1 MTVIE
6 LRFLA
11 GRYHST
17 PWGRH
22 VNEGQPEWPPSPLRL
37 LRALYD
43 AWRRKHS
50 AWPASRVEP
59 LFAALAGS
67 PVFRLPPV
75 AFAHTRSYLPTNKLD
90 AADRKL
96 VFDGFAV
103 VHPAHPVLLGWP
115 EITLAASAQA
125 DLGELLAGLNYLGR
139 SESWVRAALLPDA
152 VDADLRWNCVPL
164 SEGAAEGDLLNVACA
179 LPPAG
184 LAVGTRRGSLAAK
197 KEKTDEADAGSDWLR
212 ALGFSTRDTLK
223 GRLSDPVVLRWQ
235 DYTMTCPPHAPELNP
250 SPADPPTGVTA
261 VLFALESKVLPQV
274 TSTIEIAERVRTKL
288 MGLHKVIQ
296 GSPDKV
302 SPRFTG
308 KDANGKPLLGHRHS
322 FLFPLDRDHDG
333 RLDHLLAVC
342 NEPYTESELLAFD
355 RLNSLWQPG
364 GRPDIRCVPLRF
376 GTQAELL
383 QGATVFE
390 SATPFIPTH
399 HHRRGRGE
407 FADWLKAEL
416 LRECGQAGVPAPSQ
430 VELLEYL
437 TLPGG
442 HRLYWLDYRRSRR
455 GEAARQGYGFR
466 LKFPA
471 PVPGPFACGY
481 GAHFG
486 LGLFAPM
493 K

>member
-43 AWRRKHS
+43 AWRRKHPG
-50 AWPASRVEP
+50 WPAARVEP
-59 LFAALAGS
+59 LFAGLAG
-67 PVFRLPPV
+67 PPAFRLPPV

-115 EITLAASAQA
+115 ELTLSASARA

-139 SESWVRAALLPDA
+139 SESWVRASLLPDA
-152 VDADLRWNCVPL
+152 ADADLRWNCVPL
-164 SEGAAEGDLLNVACA
+164 SEDAAEGDLLNVACA
-179 LPPAG
+179 VPPAG
-184 LAVGTRRGSLAAK
+184 LATGTRRGSLAAK
-197 KEKTDEADAGSDWLR
+197 KEKTEEADAGSNWLR
-212 ALGFSTRDTLK
+212 ALGFSTRGTLK
-223 GRLSDPVVLRWQ
+223 GRLSDPPVLRWQ
-235 DYTMTCPPHAPELNP
+235 DYAMTGPLHVPDLDP
-250 SPADPPTGVTA
+250 SPADPLTGVTA
-261 VLFALESKVLPQV
+261 VLFALESRVLPQV
-274 TSTIEIAERVRTKL
+274 TSTIEIAERVRAKL
-288 MGLHKVIQ
+288 MGLHKAIQ
-296 GSPDKV
+296 GSPAKV

-308 KDANGKPLLGHRHS
+308 KDAKGNPLLGHRHS
-322 FLFPLDRDHDG
+322 FLFPLDRDRDG
-333 RLDHLLAVC
+333 RLDHLLVVC
-342 NEPYTESELLAFD
+342 NAPYTESELLAFD
-355 RLNSLWQPG
+355 RLNSLWQAD
-364 GRPDIRCVPLRF
+364 GRPDIRCVPLQF

-383 QGATVFE
+383 HEATVFE

-407 FADWLKAEL
+407 FGDWLKAEF
-416 LRECGQAGVPAPSQ
+416 LRECGQAGVPAPLQ
-430 VELLEYL
+430 VEPLECL

-455 GEAARQGYGFR
+455 GDGARQGYGFR
-466 LKFPA
+466 LEFPA

-486 LGLFAPM
+486 LGLFVPA

>member
-6 LRFLA
+6 LHFLA

-43 AWRRKHS
+43 AWRRKHPD
-50 AWPASRVEP
+50 WPASRVEP
-59 LFAALAGS
+59 LFAALAGP

-75 AFAHTRSYLPTNKLD
+75 AFAHTRSYLPTNKPD

-115 EITLAASAQA
+115 ELTLSTSAQA
-125 DLGELLAGLNYLGR
+125 DLGELLTGLNYLGR
-139 SESWVRAALLPDA
+139 SESWVRAAFLPDA
-152 VDADLRWNCVPL
+152 TDADLRWNCVPL
-164 SEGAAEGDLLNVACA
+164 SEGTAEGDLLNVACA
-179 LPPAG
+179 LPPAE
-184 LAVGTRRGSLAAK
+184 LAADTRRGSLAAK

-212 ALGFSTRDTLK
+212 ALGFATRDLLK
-223 GRLSDPVVLRWQ
+223 ARLSDPPVLRWQ
-235 DYTMTCPPHAPELNP
+235 DYAMTRPPHAPELDTA
-250 SPADPPTGVTA
+250 PADPPTGVTA

-274 TSTIEIAERVRTKL
+274 TGTIEIAERVRTKL

-296 GSPDKV
+296 GSPGKV

-308 KDANGKPLLGHRHS
+308 KDSNGKPLLGHRHS

-333 RLDHLLAVC
+333 RLDHLLVVC
-342 NEPYTESELLAFD
+342 NAPYTESELLAFD

-383 QGATVFE
+383 QEATVFE

-407 FADWLKAEL
+407 FSDWLKTEL
-416 LRECGQAGVPAPSQ
+416 LRECGQAGVPAPLQ
-430 VELLEYL
+430 VEPLECL

-455 GEAARQGYGFR
+455 GEGAHQGYGFR

-486 LGLFAPM
+486 LGLFVPAE
-493 K
+493 